1 MDKIIWSLNG
11 ICAVLQTA
19 QTSDLYDD
27 KTQNMFWML
36 GEVLEYNLGEL
47 EKLNITHE

>member
-19 QTSDLYDD
+19 QASDLYDD
-27 KTQNMFWML
+27 KTQNMFWLL
-36 GEVLEYNLGEL
+36 GQELERDLSEL
-47 EKLNITHE
+47 EKLNITYK